1 MDMSTTS
8 GVVKKT
14 FTEMLIEHGTVTP
27 SQLEKARRIQLETG
41 GKLPDV
47 LEQLGYVSKEVLA
60 QHISDNYDI
69 PKIKLSLDLIDP
81 DVVKMVSP
89 ELARNYKVIPIMMV
103 ANILTVAMADP
114 LDLIAID
121 TMKMASG
128 QNIEPVICTEDEI
141 LEAID
146 FIFGKE
152 EKPLRVHEP
161 WRDTNV
167 EFVRGE
173 DDEQSLRDQEVED
186 APIVRLVSVIL
197 SRAIDDGAGDVHI
210 EPAEDLGRVR
220 FRQDGVLHEVNVL
233 PRHVP
238 GPLISR
244 IKVLSSLDITE
255 KRIPQDG
262 RFFVRY
268 NQRNVDLR
276 VATLPTIY
284 GESCVIRLLD
294 QSKSDIQLENLGL
307 TEDQWNLIVGALGK
321 TSGLVLVTGPT
332 GSGKTTTLCAMLN
345 YVNSLE
351 KKIIT
356 LEDPVEYRMKI
367 VNQVT
372 INPVVGLT
380 YAAGLRS
387 ILRSDPDIVLVGEI
401 RDRESAVIAVQAAL
415 TGHLLLSTLHTT
427 GTAETLMRL
436 LDLGVDPFYVRE
448 VVELILAQRLV
459 RVLCDH
465 CKEDYRPS
473 TEVRALLGNIDA
485 DATLFKPVGCA
496 ECHNTGFRGRTAVY
510 EILRMTDTIRAILK
524 PETTAHSVK
533 ELARKEGMTI
543 FWEAAVEKVLQ
554 GATSVEEIS
563 KYVPGSVR
571 IDSGDGSAAN
581 NHTTGKNGIEPEE
594 ADGKHE

>member
-197 SRAIDDGAGDVHI
+197 SRAIDDGASDVHI

-436 LDLGVDPFYVRE
+436 LELGVDPFYVRE

-543 FWEAAVEKVLQ
+543 FWEAAVEKMLQ